1 VNLGGGTT
9 GEGIEQLWRMGWL
22 VSDLVRVDCGTPET
36 TLVEWAGKE
45 FIELDAEGSS
55 RLYADA
61 RKVEGGVG
69 TAGVGGAPKA
79 EALPA
84 GLQLLFHSF
93 RYHVVHF
100 VERVLRPSVTALHI
114 NHCRTGQPGWPLQ
127 ESFRLHRRAYRIIAV
142 HRGPPACERP
152 SGVCCRD

>member
-1 VNLGGGTT
+1 MLGSWRFIRFVRERGVNLGGGTT
-9 GEGIEQLWRMGWL
+9 DEGIEQLWRMGWL
-22 VSDLVRVDCGTPET
+22 VSDLVRVDRGTPET

-84 GLQLLFHSF
+84 GLQPLFCPF
-93 RYHVVHF
+93 RYHAVHF
-100 VERVLRPSVTALHI
+100 VERVLRP
-114 NHCRTGQPGWPLQ
+114 
-127 ESFRLHRRAYRIIAV
+127 
-142 HRGPPACERP
+142 
-152 SGVCCRD
+152 